1 MKKQDTILLILLL
14 VGLYSFT
21 IPKKLKGSI
30 IIEPLDLG
38 EYLPD
43 DYNVPDYQD

>member
-1 MKKQDTILLILLL
+1 VKKENAILLILL
-14 VGLYSFT
+14 VIGLYSFT

-30 IIEPLDLG
+30 IVEPLEPG
-38 EYLPD
+38 EFLPD

>member
-1 MKKQDTILLILLL
+1 VKKENTLLLILL
-14 VGLYSFT
+14 VIGLYSFT

-30 IIEPLDLG
+30 IVEPLDPG

-43 DYNVPDYQD
+43 DYNVPDYQN